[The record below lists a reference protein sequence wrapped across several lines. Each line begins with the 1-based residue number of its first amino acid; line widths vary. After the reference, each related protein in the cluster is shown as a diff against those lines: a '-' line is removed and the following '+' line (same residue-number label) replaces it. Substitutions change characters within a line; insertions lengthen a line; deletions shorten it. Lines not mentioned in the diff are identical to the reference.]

1 MKFISLCSGI
11 EAASVAFNP
20 LGWEAIC
27 FAEIEPFPS
36 ALLQERFPHVPNMGD
51 MSRYDEWPEEFFA
64 DADMIVGGPP
74 CFTAG
79 HLVLS
84 ETGYVPIETLRP
96 GDKVITHKGRLRKV
110 VRIGSKLAEVGE
122 MRGVGIREPI
132 VSTPGHPFLS
142 VHYRNQNT
150 KRNGSYTKVEHVGS
164 PEWIDAKD
172 MPGRQ
177 WCALTEYEA
186 FDDYTVE
193 SSKFL
198 PKEAMYVAGMYVGD
212 GYIRGWKGKTK
223 KAVVLTVN
231 PEKYKKLKAVIG
243 NAVHTVA
250 NEKRVV
256 RITISDT
263 KFAEWLDREFGRLS
277 HLKKIPSWVYGSE
290 YRSEFLRGYLDAD
303 GCLSEDKVSVST
315 TSRSLAYGVSDL
327 LNSEGYVASVGFV
340 KTPDQCVIEG
350 RTVNQRDYYLVQAY
364 PLGTSRKAR
373 VKHELLL
380 RSVRSF
386 NLTGTDTVFNIE
398 VEGDH
403 SYVVNGAIV
412 HNCQSF
418 SVAGK
423 RGGLDD
429 DRGNLTLT
437 FTELI
442 DHADAIRHKHGKPP
456 VIVLYENVPGL
467 LSDKTNAFGCLLGA
481 LAGEDDQL
489 NPSGQRWTNAGA
501 VLGPER
507 SIAWRILDA
516 QYFGLAQRRKRVF
529 VIASAREWFSPSEI
543 LFEYDGVRRD
553 IAPSRE
559 TGQETTGN
567 VGTGFTPSSFGQYRE
582 GTGTLRAS
590 GGDLGGGSET
600 LVAGAGAKNTGFR
613 KLTFESYVQ
622 DETASTMMARDYK
635 SYTDLVAFS
644 SRQDPVSGD
653 VFGALDTGSP
663 QAQAVAYGCTPTKL
677 NDVANTITASYG
689 QGGVDLE
696 TKPLALVTAVDR
708 HAVAIA
714 GTQNDAFRDATDNL
728 APTLRSGSGGGVVNQ
743 AVATPTAVR
752 RLTPIEC
759 ERLQGFPDGY
769 TAIPWRNKPASEC
782 PDGHR
787 YKALG
792 NSWAV
797 PVVYWIGKRI
807 ANFLDDTEI
816 TW

>member
-74 CFTAG
+74 C
-79 HLVLS
+79 
-84 ETGYVPIETLRP
+84 
-96 GDKVITHKGRLRKV
+96 
-110 VRIGSKLAEVGE
+110 
-122 MRGVGIREPI
+122 
-132 VSTPGHPFLS
+132 
-142 VHYRNQNT
+142 
-150 KRNGSYTKVEHVGS
+150 
-164 PEWIDAKD
+164 
-172 MPGRQ
+172 
-177 WCALTEYEA
+177 
-186 FDDYTVE
+186 
-193 SSKFL
+193 
-198 PKEAMYVAGMYVGD
+198 
-212 GYIRGWKGKTK
+212 
-223 KAVVLTVN
+223 
-231 PEKYKKLKAVIG
+231 
-243 NAVHTVA
+243 
-250 NEKRVV
+250 
-256 RITISDT
+256 
-263 KFAEWLDREFGRLS
+263 
-277 HLKKIPSWVYGSE
+277 
-290 YRSEFLRGYLDAD
+290 
-303 GCLSEDKVSVST
+303 
-315 TSRSLAYGVSDL
+315 
-327 LNSEGYVASVGFV
+327 
-340 KTPDQCVIEG
+340 
-350 RTVNQRDYYLVQAY
+350 
-364 PLGTSRKAR
+364 
-373 VKHELLL
+373 
-380 RSVRSF
+380 
-386 NLTGTDTVFNIE
+386 
-398 VEGDH
+398 
-403 SYVVNGAIV
+403 
-412 HNCQSF
+412 QSF

-442 DHADAIRHKHGKPP
+442 NHADAIRRKHGKPP
-456 VIVLYENVPGL
+456 VIILYENVPGL

-529 VIASAREWFSPSEI
+529 VVASAREGFCPAQV

-559 TGQETTGN
+559 SGKETAGN
-567 VGTGFTPSSFGQYRE
+567 VGAGFTPSSFGGYRE
-582 GTGTLRAS
+582 GVGTLRAA

-600 LVAGAGAKNTGFR
+600 LSVGKWPA
-613 KLTFESYVQ
+613 
-622 DETASTMMARDYK
+622 DIASTLNASFGDKLGLENQHIDGGAPLFVPAKAFGIPGNWNGRKPENGGNSTQFMHEVPPAQTA
-635 SYTDLVAFS
+635 TDKHGVVAFAQNTRDEVRYIGGDGQITGALAAS
-644 SRQDPVSGD
+644 PGMKQTTYLAFNSRQDPVSSD
-653 VFGALDTGSP
+653 VFGALDTCSP
-663 QAQAVAYGCTPTKL
+663 QAQAIAHGCTPTRL
-677 NDVANTITASYG
+677 NDTVNTITASYG

-696 TKPLALVTAVDR
+696 TKPLALVTA
-708 HAVAIA
+708 IA
-714 GTQNDAFRDATDNL
+714 DDVTPKTSEEIGFTLSATDFKC
-728 APTLRSGSGGGVVNQ
+728 PQ
-743 AVATPTAVR
+743 AVQSIEMMVR

-759 ERLQGFPDGY
+759 ERLQGFKDGY

-797 PVVYWIGKRI
+797 PVVHWIGKRI